1 MPGSNTLQG
10 GNSIESFGIC
20 YGMICQNWLPGSLQD
35 VVVVHDAGVAVLREA
50 RGDPDPLHDGRQHH
64 VRPLVHQLLYR
75 RVTLGPVSVL
85 ELGAPHEVEQ
95 ALDRLRRPNHTAGT
109 YTYDVRNYFLCL
121 ASLLCWMTQ
130 DLDPLFSPTLI

>member
-10 GNSIESFGIC
+10 GNSIESFGIRF
-20 YGMICQNWLPGSLQD
+20 GMTSQNWLPGSLQD

-50 RGDPDPLHDGRQHH
+50 RCDPDPLHDGRQHH
-64 VRPLVHQLLYR
+64 VRPLVHQLLDR
-75 RVTLGPVSVL
+75 RVTLGPVAVL

-95 ALDRLRRPNHTAGT
+95 ALDRLRRPNHTEG
-109 YTYDVRNYFLCL
+109 TYDVRNYFLCL

-130 DLDPLFSPTLI
+130 DLDQIFNLIQI